1 MLLLQANGL
10 LRLRDGA
17 GIKATVQD
25 IVDNPKHIKFIELEA
40 PQLPR
45 ALPDVG
51 YAVINGNFALQA
63 GLNPLTDSLYLESGD
78 SPYVNVLAVC
88 RDSVNDPA
96 LQKLAAALTSP
107 AVRDF
112 ILKTYKGSV
121 VPAFK

>member
-10 LRLRDGA
+10 LKLRDGA
-17 GIKATVQD
+17 GIKATLQD
-25 IVDNPKHIKFIELEA
+25 IVDNPKHIKFVELEA

-45 ALPDVG
+45 ALPDVD

-63 GLNPLTDSLYLESGD
+63 GLNPLADSLYLEGGD
-78 SPYVNVLAVC
+78 SPYVNMLAVR

-96 LQKLAAALTSP
+96 LQKLAAALNSP
-107 AVRDF
+107 EVRDF
-112 ILKTYKGSV
+112 ILKTYKGSA